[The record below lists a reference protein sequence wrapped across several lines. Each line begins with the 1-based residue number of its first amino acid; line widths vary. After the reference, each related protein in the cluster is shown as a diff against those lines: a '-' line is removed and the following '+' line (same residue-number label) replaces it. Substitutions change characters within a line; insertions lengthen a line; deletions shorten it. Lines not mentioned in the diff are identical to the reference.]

1 MHRRFWLGDL
11 REKDHLEDPDIDGLL
26 ILECIFKKCDGNM
39 NWIDLARIGTGGG
52 LL

>member
-11 REKDHLEDPDIDGLL
+11 REKDYLEDPGIDGML
-26 ILECIFKKCDGNM
+26 ILEGIYKKRDGNM